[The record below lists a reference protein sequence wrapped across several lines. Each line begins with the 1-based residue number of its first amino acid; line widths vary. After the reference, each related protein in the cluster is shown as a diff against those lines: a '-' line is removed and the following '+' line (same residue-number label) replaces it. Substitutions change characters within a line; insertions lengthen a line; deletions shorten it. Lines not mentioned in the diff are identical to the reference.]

1 MARDIFSSPDHFTTE
16 SIRTIWLPFI
26 FTDTS
31 LLHASLLTA
40 ASFFGSPPE
49 PQQHPIDI
57 LQLKGMTIS
66 AINESLSQDPSRP
79 VSDQTIAAVL
89 ALAQYEAFWGE
100 PQAFNFH
107 MGALKNMIHM
117 RGGLGGISSS
127 LHGLLERV
135 VLSVDYHASRAAGS
149 KISFDPAHFPS
160 MIDHPAL
167 TS

>member
-1 MARDIFSSPDHFTTE
+1 MARDIFSSPDHSTTE
-16 SIRTIWLPFI
+16 SFRNIWLPFI

-40 ASFFGSPPE
+40 ASFFDSSTE
-49 PQQHPIDI
+49 TQQHPIDI

-66 AINESLSQDPSRP
+66 AINESLSQDPRRP
-79 VSDQTIAAVL
+79 VSDQIIAAVL

-100 PQAFNFH
+100 PQAFDFH
-107 MGALKNMIHM
+107 MGALRNMIHM
-117 RGGLGGISSS
+117 RGGLSGISSS

-149 KISFDPAHFPS
+149 EISFDPAQFPS
-160 MIDHPAL
+160 TIGHPAL
-167 TS
+167 TP